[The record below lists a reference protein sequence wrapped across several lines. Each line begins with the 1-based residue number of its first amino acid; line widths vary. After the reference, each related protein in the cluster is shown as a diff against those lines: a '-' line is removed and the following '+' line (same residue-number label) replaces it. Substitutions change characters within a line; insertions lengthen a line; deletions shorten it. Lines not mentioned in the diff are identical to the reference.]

1 MHNAGA
7 TDAPHRPKEG
17 SMFDKNLDSIVEG
30 FASNYASPE
39 IFFTDPDRHFPN
51 RDAIIGILADL
62 RHLMFPRYFGDETP
76 TGSDPRYFIGETLI
90 RIEDSLRRQ
99 LREALLFRD
108 GETMSS
114 EEIEARVEEICATFL
129 AKLPELHRLLL
140 KDVQAAFDGD
150 PAAQSKEEIIFSY
163 PGFFAVFVYRIA
175 HELYVQKVPLIPR
188 IMTEYAHGRT
198 GVDINSGA
206 TIGEY
211 FFIDH
216 ATGVVIGETTTIGKH
231 VKIYQGV
238 TLGALSTR
246 AGQQLAG
253 VKRHPTIEDNVTIY
267 SNASVLGGETVVG
280 EGTVIAGGAFVT
292 ESIPANSRVSVKGV
306 EINVRQPRKSPASW
320 EL

>member
-1 MHNAGA
+1 
-7 TDAPHRPKEG
+7 
-17 SMFDKNLDSIVEG
+17 MFNENLDSIVDG

-90 RIEDSLRRQ
+90 RIEDSLRRE

-108 GETMSS
+108 GDTMDAAA
-114 EEIEARVEEICATFL
+114 IDARVEEVCSTFL
-129 AKLPELHRLLL
+129 TKLPELHRVLL

-175 HELYVQKVPLIPR
+175 HELYVQKVPLVPR

-216 ATGVVIGETTTIGKH
+216 ATGVVIGETTTIGDH

-246 AGQQLAG
+246 AGQQLSG

>member
-1 MHNAGA
+1 
-7 TDAPHRPKEG
+7 
-17 SMFDKNLDSIVEG
+17 MFNENLDSIVDG

-90 RIEDSLRRQ
+90 RIEDSLRRE

-108 GETMSS
+108 GDTMDAAA
-114 EEIEARVEEICATFL
+114 IDARVEEVCSTFL
-129 AKLPELHRLLL
+129 TKLPELHRVLL

-216 ATGVVIGETTTIGKH
+216 ATGVVIGETTTIGDH

-246 AGQQLAG
+246 AGQQLSG

>member
-1 MHNAGA
+1 
-7 TDAPHRPKEG
+7 
-17 SMFDKNLDSIVEG
+17 MFNENLDAIVDDMVR
-30 FASNYASPE
+30 NYASPE
-39 IFFTDPDRHFPN
+39 IFFTDPQRHFPN

-90 RIEDSLRRQ
+90 RVQDSLRRQ

-108 GETMSS
+108 ADSVD
-114 EEIEARVEEICATFL
+114 AAAVDAHADEICATFL
-129 AKLPELHRLLL
+129 SRLPELHRMLL

-163 PGFFAVFVYRIA
+163 PGFFAVFVYRVA
-175 HELYVQKVPLIPR
+175 HELYVQNVPLIPR
-188 IMTEYAHGRT
+188 IMTEYAHGCT
-198 GVDINSGA
+198 GVDITSGA

-216 ATGVVIGETTTIGKH
+216 ATGVVIGETTTIGDH

-267 SNASVLGGETVVG
+267 SNASVLGGETVIG

>member
-1 MHNAGA
+1 ML
-7 TDAPHRPKEG
+7 KQ
-17 SMFDKNLDSIVEG
+17 NLDEVVSE
-30 FASNYASPE
+30 FARNYTSPE
-39 IFFTDPDRHFPN
+39 IFFTDPQRHFPN
-51 RDAIIGILADL
+51 RKCIISILDDL
-62 RHLMFPRYFGDETP
+62 RHLMFPRYFGEVTP
-76 TGSDPRYFIGETLI
+76 TGADPKYFIGQSLV
-90 RIEDSLRRQ
+90 RIEDMLHRQ
-99 LREALLFRD
+99 VREALLFRED
-108 GETMSS
+108 SLHPQKPVDHDAI
-114 EEIEARVEEICATFL
+114 EERVDCICTQFVSR
-129 AKLPELHRLLL
+129 LPELHRMLL

-163 PGFFAVFVYRIA
+163 PGFFATFVYRIA
-175 HELYVQKVPLIPR
+175 HELYVQDVPLIPR
-188 IMTEYAHGRT
+188 IMSEYVHSLT
-198 GVDINSGA
+198 GVDINPGA

-216 ATGVVIGETTTIGKH
+216 ATGVVIGETTVIGNH

-246 AGQQLAG
+246 AGQQLSG

-267 SNASVLGGETVVG
+267 SNASVLGGETVIG
-280 EGTVIAGGAFVT
+280 AGTVIAGSAFVT